1 MVTGCDKVSYF
12 AGHSKKTSWKTF
24 TEHYMLLRNLR
35 NGELDDLT
43 MTSAERFISRVYNV
57 ANAESCNEA
66 RETLFSRSR
75 SPEALPPTS
84 DALEGLTSKQ

>member
-12 AGHSKKTSWKTF
+12 AGRSKKTSWKTF

-35 NGELDDLT
+35 NGDLDDLT
-43 MTSAERFISRVYNV
+43 MTSAEKFISRVYNV

-66 RETLFSRSR
+66 RATLISRSR
-75 SPEALPPTS
+75 SPEALPPS